1 MTGPNDVG
9 LRDVDP
15 RIRDTFY
22 RSVFTH
28 MHLITEQ
35 DMNAITFEMV
45 KEVHKQRLLH
55 EDEFFHLSELQYYVT
70 TLNGIDVANNVLVS

>member
-1 MTGPNDVG
+1 MGI
-9 LRDVDP
+9 RDVDHY
-15 RIRDTFY
+15 IRDTFY

-35 DMNAITFEMV
+35 DMNAITFEML